1 MTVYSTIQGDTWDVV
16 ALKTLGS
23 EMYMSRIIER
33 NIEYED
39 TIVFPAGV
47 KLIIPDVGPEA
58 SVLLPPW
65 KR

>member
-23 EMYMSRIIER
+23 EMHMSRIIER
-33 NIEYED
+33 NIEQAD

-47 KLIIPDVGPEA
+47 KLIIPDVEPEA

>member
-1 MTVYSTIQGDTWDVV
+1 MTVYSTIQGDTWDVI

-33 NIEYED
+33 NIEQAD

-47 KLIIPDVGPEA
+47 KLIIPDVEPEA

>member
-1 MTVYSTIQGDTWDVV
+1 MTVYSTIQGDTWDVI

-33 NIEYED
+33 NIEYAD
-39 TIVFPAGV
+39 TLVFSAGV
-47 KLIIPDVGPEA
+47 RLTIPDVEPKA